1 MEDGVSCGT
10 HSVISAGSTR
20 TTTSVLHQI
29 QKRGG
34 TFRDYIVKFGECYK
48 SVVSL
53 RELKPVLKHKLREEF

>member
-1 MEDGVSCGT
+1 MSAC
-10 HSVISAGSTR
+10 VISAGSTR
-20 TTTSVLHQI
+20 TATSVLHQI

-34 TFRDYIVKFGECYK
+34 MFRDYIVKFGECYK